1 MTWNGK
7 HTVNIYMICVS
18 CQLCWSFV
26 SNDGCEVG
34 CYELWDSISF
44 FLFIK
49 DAPVYPLLKWEINEA
64 LKDLPWVSR
73 EFDPAL
79 IKAATQIL
87 PGPWPFI
94 QNLWL
99 YFTREHEKVDLEN
112 NLSRELVVVSH
123 QTYRCSIQWHKYSNR
138 KPAQATV
145 LLCFDVWAR
154 LGMEGYKCS
163 LA

>member
-44 FLFIK
+44 FPFIK
-49 DAPVYPLLKWEINEA
+49 DAPVYPLLKREINEA
-64 LKDLPWVSR
+64 LKDLPGVSR

-87 PGPWPFI
+87 PGH
-94 QNLWL
+94 
-99 YFTREHEKVDLEN
+99 FTL
-112 NLSRELVVVSH
+112 
-123 QTYRCSIQWHKYSNR
+123 
-138 KPAQATV
+138 
-145 LLCFDVWAR
+145 
-154 LGMEGYKCS
+154 
-163 LA
+163 